1 LIPGGGGFIGS
12 YLAGILVKAGHAI
25 TILHQSGAS
34 RKNIS
39 RKEKEVQFFEQ
50 DSHNSEGI
58 GKAVK
63 ECGMRSLFDEV
74 GRMRYLVITPKFLVH
89 LYPKDTVVLADATN
103 MSCRS

>member
-1 LIPGGGGFIGS
+1 MRLRFFTNRGQAERTS
-12 YLAGILVKAGHAI
+12 L
-25 TILHQSGAS
+25 
-34 RKNIS
+34 
-39 RKEKEVQFFEQ
+39 EKKIEVQFFEQ